1 MGNTRSGDVSTKTD
15 VGGAVEGHERP
26 RREPLTRHR
35 IIRAALGIMD
45 VEGLEAVTM
54 RRIGRDL
61 GVEAMSLY
69 NHVRGKEDILN
80 GVCEEVLAEFR
91 VPDALDWVEAA
102 RLGAHEYRRLLL
114 AHPNVITLMSER
126 KGPLTNPDSL
136 RAYEFALDLFRSLG
150 LSGADSV
157 KAFHT
162 FGGYILGYV
171 MMELGPM
178 VGGPDDEAHVLAH
191 REMARVLESADL
203 PRLREAL
210 PHLIDCDVEEQFEF
224 GLDLL
229 IEGLRARAS
238 GRPALPA
245 SGTGSGMR
253 G

>member
-1 MGNTRSGDVSTKTD
+1 MENVTIDTSQK
-15 VGGAVEGHERP
+15 P
-26 RREPLTRHR
+26 RREPLTRQR
-35 IIRAALGIMD
+35 VIRTALRIMD
-45 VEGLEAVTM
+45 EEGLESVTM

-69 NHVRGKEDILN
+69 NHVRDKEDILD
-80 GVCEEVLAEFR
+80 GVCEEVLAEFQLPEAR
-91 VPDALDWVEAA
+91 TWAEAA

-126 KGPLTNPDSL
+126 KGPFTNPDSL

-150 LSGADSV
+150 LSEADSV
-157 KAFHT
+157 QAFHA

-178 VGGPDDEAHVLAH
+178 VGGPDDDAHLLAH
-191 REMARVLESADL
+191 QEMSRVLESADL

-210 PHLIDCDVEEQFEF
+210 PHFLECDVEEQFEF

-229 IEGLRARAS
+229 IEGLRSRAAI
-238 GRPALPA
+238 PKP
-245 SGTGSGMR
+245 TD
-253 G
+253 